1 MAFVPVQPQARPPAQ
16 IPGPLA
22 LVETDESLRM
32 PSVDGANICSM
43 PDPAPIRRSDALPA
57 DYPQFLAEIKARIA
71 GARTRA
77 VLAQA
82 WPDWEVCSQA
92 VSKPP

>member
-1 MAFVPVQPQARPPAQ
+1 MFDDWFPTTCTP
-16 IPGPLA
+16 
-22 LVETDESLRM
+22 E
-32 PSVDGANICSM
+32 
-43 PDPAPIRRSDALPA
+43 RRAA
-57 DYPQFLAEIKARIA
+57 GDYPQFLAEIKARIA